1 MSDTVEGSP
10 ELRVR
15 ARSGLKVAA
24 VDAFLVPPQWLF
36 VRVRTDEGITGW
48 GEGGIQMRAR
58 AVQAAVSHL
67 ADYLV
72 GQDPLAIE
80 AHWQVMRKSGFYRDG
95 PILSS
100 ALAAV
105 DEALWDIAG
114 KLHGV
119 PVHELLG
126 GPVRDRVRAYAW
138 IAGDD
143 LCEFTEEELVAET
156 QGRIDQGFSAFKVT
170 PAKSFAVDTP
180 QAGHEVVA
188 RVAAL
193 RAAIGPE
200 RDLAL
205 DVHGHWS
212 KATARRLL
220 PQLEPYELLFV
231 EEPLLPEQLHMLREL
246 TETTSLPIATG
257 ERLYNRWDFREV
269 LQSGLAVAQPDVS
282 QAGGISETRRIAALA
297 ETYDVV
303 VAPHCPLGP
312 IALAASLQID
322 FATPNILIQEQS
334 VSHFGDEFLDYLVDR
349 SVFDIVEGY
358 FARPTAPG
366 LGIEVDERA
375 VEQAARIGHNRQNP
389 IWRHADGSYAEF

>member
-1 MSDTVEGSP
+1 M
-10 ELRVR
+10 
-15 ARSGLKVAA
+15 KVAS

-36 VRVRTDEGITGW
+36 VRVRTDDGITGW

-95 PILSS
+95 PVLSS
-100 ALAAV
+100 ALAAI

-114 KLHGV
+114 KRHGV

-143 LCEFTEEELVAET
+143 LCDFTEEELVAET
-156 QGRIDQGFSAFKVT
+156 RGRIDQGFTAFKVT

-188 RVAAL
+188 RIAAL
-193 RAAIGPE
+193 REAIGPE

-220 PQLEPYELLFV
+220 PQLEQYELLFV
-231 EEPLLPEQLHMLREL
+231 EEPLLPEHLHMLREL

-257 ERLYNRWDFREV
+257 ERLYNRWEFREV

-334 VSHFGDEFLDYLVDR
+334 VSHFGDQFLDYLVDR
-349 SVFDIVEGY
+349 SVFDFVEGY

>member
-1 MSDTVEGSP
+1 M
-10 ELRVR
+10 
-15 ARSGLKVAA
+15 KVAS

-72 GQDPLAIE
+72 GRDPLAIE
-80 AHWQVMRKSGFYRDG
+80 AHWQVMRKAGFYRDG
-95 PILSS
+95 PVLSS

-156 QGRIDQGFSAFKVT
+156 QGRIDQGFTAFKVT

-188 RVAAL
+188 RIAAL
-193 RAAIGPE
+193 RDAIGPE

-220 PQLEPYELLFV
+220 PQLEQYELLFV
-231 EEPLLPEQLHMLREL
+231 EEPLLPEHLHMLREL

-257 ERLYNRWDFREV
+257 ERLYNRWEFREV

-349 SVFDIVEGY
+349 SVFDFVEGY

>member
-1 MSDTVEGSP
+1 MSDV
-10 ELRVR
+10 
-15 ARSGLKVAA
+15 KVAA

-48 GEGGIQMRAR
+48 GEAGIQMRAR

-72 GQDPLAIE
+72 GRDPLAIE

-156 QGRIDQGFSAFKVT
+156 QGRIEQGFNAFKVT

-188 RVAAL
+188 RIAAL

-220 PQLEPYELLFV
+220 PQLERYELLFV

-349 SVFDIVEGY
+349 SVFDIVDGY

>member
-1 MSDTVEGSP
+1 MSDTVEASP
-10 ELRVR
+10 GLQPDGRTGPRVT
-15 ARSGLKVAA
+15 A
-24 VDAFLVPPQWLF
+24 VDAFLVAPQWLF

-48 GEGGIQMRAR
+48 GEGGIQVRAR

-72 GQDPLAIE
+72 GQNALAIE
-80 AHWQVMRKSGFYRDG
+80 AHWQAMRRSGFYRDG

-114 KLHGV
+114 KFHGV

-143 LCEFTEEELVAET
+143 FGEFTEAELIAET
-156 QGRIDQGFSAFKVT
+156 RGRIDEGFSAFKLT
-170 PAKSFAVDTP
+170 PAKSFAIDTP
-180 QAGHEVVA
+180 KVGHEIVE
-188 RVAAL
+188 RIAAL
-193 RAAIGPE
+193 REAVGPE
-200 RDLAL
+200 RDIAL

-212 KATARRLL
+212 KATARKLL
-220 PQLEPYELLFV
+220 PLLEPYELLFV
-231 EEPLLPEQLHMLREL
+231 EEPLLPEHLHMLREL
-246 TETTSLPIATG
+246 TQTTSLPIATG
-257 ERLYNRWDFREV
+257 ERLYNRWEFREV

-297 ETYDVV
+297 EIYDVV

-349 SVFDIVEGY
+349 SVFAMVDGY
-358 FARPTAPG
+358 FARPTGPG

-375 VEQAARIGHNRQNP
+375 VEQAAKVGHNRQNP

>member
-1 MSDTVEGSP
+1 MSGTVEGSS
-10 ELRVR
+10 ELRAG

-24 VDAFLVPPQWLF
+24 VDAFLVAPQWLF

-58 AVQAAVSHL
+58 AVQAAVSYL

-72 GQDPLAIE
+72 GRDPLAIE

-156 QGRIDQGFSAFKVT
+156 QGRIEQGFSAFKLT

-180 QAGHEVVA
+180 QAAHEVVA
-188 RVAAL
+188 RIAAL
-193 RAAIGPE
+193 RDAIGPE
-200 RDLAL
+200 RDIAL

-220 PQLEPYELLFV
+220 PQLERYELLFV

-246 TETTSLPIATG
+246 TEATSLPIATG

-297 ETYDVV
+297 EMYDVV

-334 VSHFGDEFLDYLVDR
+334 VSHFGDDFLDYLVDR

-375 VEQAARIGHNRQNP
+375 VERAARIGHNRQNP

>member
-10 ELRVR
+10 ELLVR
-15 ARSGLKVAA
+15 ARSGLKVTA

-67 ADYLV
+67 AEYLV
-72 GQDPLAIE
+72 GRDPVAIE

-95 PILSS
+95 SILSS

-156 QGRIDQGFSAFKVT
+156 QGRIDQGFSAFKLT

-188 RVAAL
+188 RIAAL
-193 RAAIGPE
+193 RDAIGPE
-200 RDLAL
+200 RDIAL

-269 LQSGLAVAQPDVS
+269 LQTGLAVAQPDVS

-297 ETYDVV
+297 EIYDVV

-349 SVFDIVEGY
+349 SVFDIVDGY

-366 LGIEVDERA
+366 LGIDVDERA